1 MIILYH
7 NIKMKDFVT
16 RTISLTAIAL
26 TGIISTTPV
35 SAGRLNEFD
44 ICAVD
49 LQDRGIGA
57 TAAAKACAMAIE
69 PEELSECVARI
80 NEATSVV
87 AVNALSA
94 CFQVRRPEE
103 LGRCVEKID
112 RDIRGVNGNLA
123 MEYCRRSLLPQR
135 FSECVAGLY
144 RRLSLEPAQAMRT
157 CIEVKDKLEPEE
169 LPRPTTEV

>member
-1 MIILYH
+1 M
-7 NIKMKDFVT
+7 NDFVT
-16 RTISLTAIAL
+16 KTMSLTAIAL
-26 TGIISTTPV
+26 TGIISTTPA
-35 SAGRLNEFD
+35 SAGRLNRFD

-57 TAAAKACAMAIE
+57 TIAAKACAMAIE
-69 PEELSECVARI
+69 PEELSLCVARI

-103 LGRCVEKID
+103 LGHCVAKID
-112 RDIRGVNGNLA
+112 REVQGVNGNLA
-123 MEYCRRSLLPQR
+123 MEYCRRSLLPER
-135 FSECVAGLY
+135 FSECVVGLH

-157 CIEVKDKLEPEE
+157 CIEAKDKLEQEE